1 LGLNVGI
8 DVGQACLD
16 AVIQET
22 GEHVQVANTAV
33 GIRQL
38 IKQLQKSGPLARI
51 VLEATG
57 RHERAFVLAAIERQ
71 LPVLVVN
78 PNVVRKYAGAI
89 GLLAKTDKLD
99 AGLIAQY
106 AAVIKPTLRAQASAK
121 SLQIRDLLMRRRQL
135 VRMRTMEL
143 NREKLMPASL
153 AGSTARLIKVLNKEV
168 EKVETVLA
176 KAIAEEP
183 EWQGKKEQLTSVP
196 GVGDTLAYTLL
207 GDMPELGTLENK
219 QIAALTGVAPF
230 NRDSGVMRGKRRIRG
245 GRSSVR
251 TVLYMATLSAT
262 MHNPV
267 IKAFYQQLVAK
278 GKHKKVALV
287 ACMRKLVTILNALL
301 KSGQKWDE
309 KYALSQA

>member
-1 LGLNVGI
+1 VGK
-8 DVGQACLD
+8 DHLD
-16 AVIQET
+16 TVIHET
-22 GEHVQVANTAV
+22 GEHLQVANTAA

-38 IKQLQKSGPLARI
+38 IRQLQKAGPLARV

-57 RHERAFVLAAIERQ
+57 RHERAFVLAAMERE

-99 AGLIAQY
+99 AGLIARY
-106 AAVIKPTLRAQASAK
+106 AAVIQPPLRARASAQ

-135 VRMRTMEL
+135 VEMRTMEL
-143 NREKLMPASL
+143 NRETLMPASL
-153 AGSTARLIKVLNKEV
+153 AGSSKRLIKALQKEIDQ
-168 EKVETVLA
+168 VETVLA
-176 KAIAEEP
+176 QAIAAEP
-183 EWQGKKEQLTSVP
+183 EYQAKKERLTSVP

-207 GDMPELGTLENK
+207 GDMPELGTLEHK

-230 NRDSGVMRGKRRIRG
+230 NRDSGAMRGKRRIRG

-267 IKAFYQQLVAK
+267 IRDFYQHLLAK

-287 ACMRKLVTILNALL
+287 ACMRKLVTILNAML
-301 KSGQKWDE
+301 KSGQAWDE